1 MKFYTVKLRPE
12 SPAVL
17 EIYLRENRENL
28 SGSRRP
34 CVIICPGGAYV
45 FCGDRDSEPNALA
58 LLGEGFQSCV
68 LRYTCRTSDEQP
80 PLHDEPMRDAAAAV
94 RYVRSHAQEMGIDP
108 HKITLLGVSAGGHT
122 AACAEVFWND
132 ETHIPGG
139 ADAMGRPDGL
149 VLCYPV
155 ITGGIHAHHYS
166 IGNLTGHREYCPENE
181 EYSTENYVRRDTKP
195 MFLWQPVGDE
205 TVPSENSM
213 LMAAALQRHGVP
225 FELHLYSQGWH
236 GIGLAD
242 AEVGS
247 AMPHVASWFPLAVQ
261 WLHSMN
267 LG

>member
-1 MKFYTVKLRPE
+1 
-12 SPAVL
+12 
-17 EIYLRENRENL
+17 
-28 SGSRRP
+28 
-34 CVIICPGGAYV
+34 
-45 FCGDRDSEPNALA
+45 
-58 LLGEGFQSCV
+58 
-68 LRYTCRTSDEQP
+68 
-80 PLHDEPMRDAAAAV
+80 
-94 RYVRSHAQEMGIDP
+94 
-108 HKITLLGVSAGGHT
+108 
-122 AACAEVFWND
+122 
-132 ETHIPGG
+132 
-139 ADAMGRPDGL
+139 MGRPDGL

-261 WLHSMN
+261 WLRSMN

>member
-149 VLCYPV
+149 VLC
-155 ITGGIHAHHYS
+155 
-166 IGNLTGHREYCPENE
+166 
-181 EYSTENYVRRDTKP
+181 
-195 MFLWQPVGDE
+195 
-205 TVPSENSM
+205 
-213 LMAAALQRHGVP
+213 
-225 FELHLYSQGWH
+225 
-236 GIGLAD
+236 
-242 AEVGS
+242 
-247 AMPHVASWFPLAVQ
+247 
-261 WLHSMN
+261 
-267 LG
+267 